1 MLIRSPGSE
10 DSEAGRPLALD
21 DEGFPGGEV
30 HRVRALRAEPAG
42 WTIILWCYPPWMRSL
57 WLAHTRLDGLVA
69 GLGQDRQ
76 VRDCEAGEV
85 EVFAIPVLS
94 RKMERTIL

>member
-1 MLIRSPGSE
+1 
-10 DSEAGRPLALD
+10 
-21 DEGFPGGEV
+21 
-30 HRVRALRAEPAG
+30 
-42 WTIILWCYPPWMRSL
+42 MRSL

-94 RKMERTIL
+94 RKMERTILGTFLAG